1 MRYLAEILTK
11 IAFVINILVLAE
23 GKGSGGSRSRGSGG
37 YRVHGRATW
46 GYEKVYCIRKR
57 RMINQITYQN
67 MII

>member
-23 GKGSGGSRSRGSGG
+23 GKGSGGSRSRGIRSG
-37 YRVHGRATW
+37 TW

-57 RMINQITYQN
+57 QMINQITYQN